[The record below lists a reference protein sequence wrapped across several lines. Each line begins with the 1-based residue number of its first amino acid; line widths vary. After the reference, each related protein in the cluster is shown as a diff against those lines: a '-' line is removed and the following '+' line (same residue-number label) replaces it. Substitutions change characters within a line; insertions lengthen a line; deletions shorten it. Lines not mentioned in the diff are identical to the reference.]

1 MSAKIKTFKERLD
14 SAMKFIEASHIND
27 MTNQDIIDFVSNFPN
42 NAQSKLVKDLVDNLE
57 ATNPKKDYS

>member
-1 MSAKIKTFKERLD
+1 MGAKIKTNKERID